1 MHKIVS
7 VAKDFKGFE
16 NKKLRQKSC
25 LLTQTNLSNRSSR
38 SLIFETDRPLMLTDI
53 QQSGLTTLE
62 LRIAAL

>member
-7 VAKDFKGFE
+7 VAKDFKSFE

-38 SLIFETDRPLMLTDI
+38 SLILETDRPLMLTDI